1 MPAVRFPLLYQVNA
15 RLLAAEA
22 RAGGTLDDLPDAL
35 FDEAAARGFT
45 WIWAMG
51 VWQTGAAGLREA
63 LAPGMRAAYARDL
76 PDVREADVVGSP
88 FALRGYDVHRELGG
102 EPALARL
109 RQRLTARGLR
119 LMLDFIPNHVAV
131 DHPWVESHPEYFV
144 HGTEEDLRREP
155 GNYVAL
161 ATPGLI
167 LAHGRDP
174 YFPGWTDT
182 LQLDYRQPALRE
194 AMMGEL
200 LRVAS
205 RCDGVRC
212 DMAML
217 LEPDVIERTW
227 PSPRDVPGPAPFWP
241 EAIARVRGARPD
253 FLFLAEVY
261 WDLEWRLLQH
271 GFDFTYDKRLYDRLR
286 AGAAGPVRAHLAA
299 APDFRDRCARFLEN
313 HDEPRAAA
321 AFPPEL
327 HRAAAVLTF
336 AVPGLRFFHEG
347 QLEGRRAHAAVQLA
361 RRAAEVPDPG
371 LRAFYDRLLAVLRR
385 PELHEG
391 DWRLCEVRSAGGG
404 DGAEQNAI
412 AFSWQLGRGRLVG
425 VVNFGV
431 APARCCIAP
440 KLASPAGERW
450 ILEDLLG
457 DSRLPADRAQLE
469 AAGFDLSLPA
479 WGAHLFDVR
488 PAPA

>member
-22 RAGGTLDDLPDAL
+22 RPGGTLDDLPDVL

-63 LAPGMRAAYARDL
+63 LAPALRAAYARDL
-76 PDVREADVVGSP
+76 PDASDADVIGSP
-88 FALRGYDVHRELGG
+88 FAVRGYDVARELGG

-109 RQRLTARGLR
+109 RQRLAARGLR
-119 LMLDFIPNHVAV
+119 LMLDFIPNHVAL

-144 HGTEEDLRREP
+144 HGTADDLRREP

-161 ATPGLI
+161 PTAGGELI

-182 LQLDYRQPALRE
+182 LQLDHRQPALRE
-194 AMMGEL
+194 ALIGEL
-200 LRVAS
+200 LRVAA

-217 LEPDVIERTW
+217 LEPDVIARTW
-227 PSPRDVPGPAPFWP
+227 PSPSRQAPGGAPFWP
-241 EAIARVRGARPD
+241 EAIGRVRGARPD

-261 WDLEWRLLQH
+261 WDLEWRLQQH

-286 AGAAGPVRAHLAA
+286 AGLAAPVRDHLAA
-299 APDFRDRCARFLEN
+299 EPAFRDRCARFLEN

-321 AFPPEL
+321 AFPPER
-327 HRAAAVLTF
+327 HRAAAVLAF
-336 AVPGLRFFHEG
+336 LVPGLRLFHEG

-361 RRAAEVPDPG
+361 RRTAEPPDPA

-385 PELHEG
+385 DELHQGE
-391 DWRLCEVRSAGGG
+391 WRLCEAT
-404 DGAEQNAI
+404 EQNAI
-412 AFSWQLGRGRLVG
+412 AFSWELGPSRLVAA
-425 VVNFGV
+425 VNFSDAPVRCRVGRPVGDAKAPGTHTHQALAKYSERTTATGQCYHVPQEWSSGV
-431 APARCCIAP
+431 A
-440 KLASPAGERW
+440 
-450 ILEDLLG
+450 
-457 DSRLPADRAQLE
+457 
-469 AAGFDLSLPA
+469 
-479 WGAHLFDVR
+479 
-488 PAPA
+488 